1 MGLISKTDEEK
12 LTLQSHVI
20 THCPGKIRQ
29 MLTIQKKA
37 SPSIIPRG
45 YSMKR

>member
-12 LTLQSHVI
+12 LTSQSHVI
-20 THCPGKIRQ
+20 IHCPGKIRR
-29 MLTIQKKA
+29 MLAIQKKA

-45 YSMKR
+45 YSTKR